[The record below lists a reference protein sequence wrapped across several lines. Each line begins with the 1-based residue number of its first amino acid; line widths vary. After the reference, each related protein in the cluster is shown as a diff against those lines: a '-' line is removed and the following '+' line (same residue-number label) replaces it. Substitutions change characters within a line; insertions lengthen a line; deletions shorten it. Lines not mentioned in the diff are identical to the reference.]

1 MSIPI
6 VESFADKDSLSK
18 IFQSRRATLFMK
30 EKDIEIRSKNILGFE
45 DYGRD
50 IPKYFTRNECN
61 SVNVDSLADKG
72 CFSKIFQSMNKP
84 ILKGEGK

>member
-6 VESFADKDSLSK
+6 VESFADKNSLSK
-18 IFQSRRATLFMK
+18 IFQSRRATLSMK
-30 EKDIEIRSKNILGFE
+30 DKDIEIRSKNILGFE

-50 IPKYFTRNECN
+50 IPKYFTRHECN
-61 SVNVDSLADKG
+61 SVNVNSLADKG

-84 ILKGEGK
+84 ILKGEG